1 MGLSGT
7 IVRVMISGQRRAKK
21 KRAKIDALKIGFLYL

>member
-7 IVRVMISGQRRAKK
+7 IVRVMVLAGVSAG
-21 KRAKIDALKIGFLYL
+21 GFGADE